1 MKKEI
6 LTSIILCVFVIGCG
20 DNTSEKITHSKSKE
34 EVVSN
39 FESTNSSVNQPQK
52 MKITIKQGS
61 QIVSDDN
68 KFVKYNIDGEK
79 KIDFSLNG
87 DVSDTTKQLVA
98 QMSIKNQYEKLNL
111 SLIKNRLSRNFI
123 VHCSACHDD
132 YANGVIGPSLL
143 GKSGNEIAQMMKK
156 YKLRQKPNA
165 LMVQLL
171 DKMSDDEIQKIAD
184 EISEFNKQFGGR
196 E

>member
-20 DNTSEKITHSKSKE
+20 DNTSEKITNSKSKE